1 MHFGKSFN
9 YHNALMVFVSF
20 LKMCTIL
27 VINMNEGHL
36 RMFLLQVDIDPDF
49 HRLLVKNAIDIESMK
64 LRGEK
69 VALII
74 SSFAKVISFSCLFP
88 QLQFFCRSY
97 IVFLFF
103 FLPAAARSC
112 FAFPTIQ
119 ALFCATGLPILHYPI
134 ETHGILCNIDLCNFY
149 LCNIYFCHYC
159 IIPSTHMELVSFGA
173 LHIST
178 LANIT

>member
-1 MHFGKSFN
+1 
-9 YHNALMVFVSF
+9 MVFVSF

-36 RMFLLQVDIDPDF
+36 RMFLLQVDIDPDC

-74 SSFAKVISFSCLFP
+74 PSFAEVISFSCFFP
-88 QLQFFCRSY
+88 SYNFFLQKFF
-97 IVFLFF
+97 L
-103 FLPAAARSC
+103 LPAAARSC
-112 FAFPTIQ
+112 FAIPTIQ
-119 ALFCATGLPILHYPI
+119 ALFCATGLSILHYPI

-173 LHIST
+173 QHIST
-178 LANIT
+178 LANITSENAPVSINSKSTPLQ